1 LHENGRRTWGQS
13 MVVDAWGQVLAQQAK
28 GAGVVLADI
37 NKTQLTAQRQQ
48 LPALSH
54 RLL

>member
-1 LHENGRRTWGQS
+1 ML
-13 MVVDAWGQVLAQQAK
+13 VDPWGQVLAQQQDAR
-28 GAGVVLADI
+28 AGVVSGALDP
-37 NKTQLTAQRQQ
+37 QRLRDVRLQ